1 VAPDLLLFDTPRSA
15 QGLRSD
21 RLYDGLIL
29 PFTLRLE
36 AVDVVEEHAPRQVL
50 YLEGPDGKRQEVIA
64 PGARLSLGEAS
75 LEVESIGPWEGLVRD
90 PRGQAMA
97 AFELPATS
105 ATSGR
110 LVFMESGQITI
121 LRPDLAVC
129 FLWHGSE
136 SEARQA
142 LVPSLADVP
151 GARWGVRDG
160 QAIQW
165 FENFIPGSGLVLSD
179 GTPVTLKSA
188 ARGEGR
194 ITVQIQRSAGREL
207 KEVSA
212 NAASPD
218 GLVLYEDP
226 AGTGQV
232 LYLHAWREGAA
243 LGRLLRRGEGA
254 KDIDVQCGTASEAP
268 VLLKQVMGQALAV
281 PEGSVRA
288 ARVRLGEN
296 TVVLREGLAE
306 TVGEYRLR
314 YQMEPV
320 PPEARYRI
328 AVLDPEGRVQG
339 EHRIEGAEVFR
350 EGAWVFTLSPENP
363 FAPRGVALTA
373 ERRPSGLEQTIG
385 LGLFVLGSFGLVL
398 ARFGRRS

>member
-1 VAPDLLLFDTPRSA
+1 
-15 QGLRSD
+15 
-21 RLYDGLIL
+21 
-29 PFTLRLE
+29 
-36 AVDVVEEHAPRQVL
+36 
-50 YLEGPDGKRQEVIA
+50 
-64 PGARLSLGEAS
+64 
-75 LEVESIGPWEGLVRD
+75 
-90 PRGQAMA
+90 
-97 AFELPATS
+97 
-105 ATSGR
+105 
-110 LVFMESGQITI
+110 
-121 LRPDLAVC
+121 
-129 FLWHGSE
+129 
-136 SEARQA
+136 
-142 LVPSLADVP
+142 
-151 GARWGVRDG
+151 
-160 QAIQW
+160 
-165 FENFIPGSGLVLSD
+165 
-179 GTPVTLKSA
+179 
-188 ARGEGR
+188 
-194 ITVQIQRSAGREL
+194 
-207 KEVSA
+207 
-212 NAASPD
+212 
-218 GLVLYEDP
+218 
-226 AGTGQV
+226 
-232 LYLHAWREGAA
+232 
-243 LGRLLRRGEGA
+243 
-254 KDIDVQCGTASEAP
+254 

-373 ERRPSGLEQTIG
+373 ERRPGGLVQTIG